1 MKIKVWARGRSQL
14 LRGGEEI
21 RTPTK
26 IKLEDHESNVD
37 NLREAVMV
45 KFTNQLHAG
54 LCCSAAQ
61 HVDSTR
67 EHRLGFIDGKLES

>member
-21 RTPTK
+21 RTPTN

-37 NLREAVMV
+37 NLREAVH
-45 KFTNQLHAG
+45 Q
-54 LCCSAAQ
+54 
-61 HVDSTR
+61 
-67 EHRLGFIDGKLES
+67 